1 MINVGVREVILAL
14 VAVLSLY
21 LVVVLFRLASHRRGA
36 AQPAVPEPSR
46 AEIADK
52 PVGRSPAPPSEQD
65 QEQAEVSR
73 DLLNELEIQQLRQ
86 DVTRLRADCDFL
98 RRELAVMR
106 HDVDQLGEQ
115 ARNEQ
120 QQAAQA
126 ARERSQYTRPVSPQ
140 HSEAMLLAGRGM
152 SAAQVAEHCGISVAE
167 AELVCALARAES
179 GS

>member
-1 MINVGVREVILAL
+1 MINIGVREAILAL

-21 LVVVLFRLASHRRGA
+21 LVVVLFRLARHRRGA
-36 AQPAVPEPSR
+36 PQAATPDPVVEVGA
-46 AEIADK
+46 
-52 PVGRSPAPPSEQD
+52 PVGRPPEVMSESVP
-65 QEQAEVSR
+65 EEAAVSR

-86 DVTRLRADCDFL
+86 DVSRLSADCDFL

-106 HDVDQLGEQ
+106 HDVDLLGEQ
-115 ARNEQ
+115 ARSE
-120 QQAAQA
+120 QQAAQT
-126 ARERSQYTRPVSPQ
+126 ARERTQYARPVSPQ

-167 AELVCALARAES
+167 AELVCALAKAES

>member
-1 MINVGVREVILAL
+1 MTGIGVREAVLAL

-21 LVVVLFRLASHRRGA
+21 LVVVLFRLARHRRGTPPPETPE
-36 AQPAVPEPSR
+36 PAVKAETPVGRAPVVVPEP
-46 AEIADK
+46 
-52 PVGRSPAPPSEQD
+52 APDE
-65 QEQAEVSR
+65 AEVSR
-73 DLLNELEIQQLRQ
+73 ELLNELEIQQLRQ
-86 DVTRLRADCDFL
+86 DMTRLRADCDFL

-115 ARNEQ
+115 ARSE
-120 QQAAQA
+120 QQAAQT
-126 ARERSQYTRPVSPQ
+126 ARERTQYTRPVSPQ

-167 AELVCALARAES
+167 AELVCALAKAES

>member
-1 MINVGVREVILAL
+1 MTGIGVREAVLAL
-14 VAVLSLY
+14 VAALSLY
-21 LVVVLFRLASHRRGA
+21 LVVVLFRLARHRRGTQQPVAPEPAVTAETPVGRA
-36 AQPAVPEPSR
+36 AVVVPEP
-46 AEIADK
+46 
-52 PVGRSPAPPSEQD
+52 APE
-65 QEQAEVSR
+65 EAEVSR

-86 DVTRLRADCDFL
+86 DMTRLRADCDFL

-115 ARNEQ
+115 ARSE

-126 ARERSQYTRPVSPQ
+126 ARERTQYTRPVSPQ

>member
-1 MINVGVREVILAL
+1 MIQIGVREGILAL

-21 LVVVLFRLASHRRGA
+21 LVVVLVRLARHRRDTSS
-36 AQPAVPEPSR
+36 PVEPEPAS
-46 AEIADK
+46 APVAPLDAVAAK
-52 PVGRSPAPPSEQD
+52 PGPNPEEA
-65 QEQAEVSR
+65 AVSR
-73 DLLNELEIQQLRQ
+73 ELLNELEIQQLRQ
-86 DVTRLRADCDFL
+86 DVTQLRTDCDFL

-115 ARNEQ
+115 ARSE

-126 ARERSQYTRPVSPQ
+126 ARERTQYTRPVSPQ

>member
-1 MINVGVREVILAL
+1 MINVGVREAILAL

-21 LVVVLFRLASHRRGA
+21 LVVVLFRLARHRRDTQPPA
-36 AQPAVPEPSR
+36 APEPS
-46 AEIADK
+46 ETADDA
-52 PVGRSPAPPSEQD
+52 VGRSSAVASEPGP
-65 QEQAEVSR
+65 EEAAVSR

-86 DVTRLRADCDFL
+86 DVTRLRTDCDFL

-115 ARNEQ
+115 ARSE

-126 ARERSQYTRPVSPQ
+126 ARERTQYTRPVSPQ

-152 SAAQVAEHCGISVAE
+152 SAVQVAEHCGISVAE
-167 AELVCALARAES
+167 AELVCALAKAES